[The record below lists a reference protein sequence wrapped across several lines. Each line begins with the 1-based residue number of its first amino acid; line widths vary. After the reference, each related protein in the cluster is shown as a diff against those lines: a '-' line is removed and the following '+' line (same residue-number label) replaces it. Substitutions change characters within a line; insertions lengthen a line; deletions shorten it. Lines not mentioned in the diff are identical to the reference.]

1 MNKLKKYAG
10 LLNDEA
16 PKDHFLAY
24 ITPNEREM
32 LVNAGG
38 SGHITKSGIPSF
50 YVGEFGGMDFSD
62 SSSGS
67 AGDDYGNGNTGGNDN
82 QDSDETSWSA
92 EDHTPT
98 GWSGDSVV
106 DAWESEHIDKLG
118 DQKQFLLSGSDDY
131 QGTQFTGGTY
141 ATDDTPASRTIS
153 YSSDIDAPT
162 EDRGRPDITYFE
174 PTGTTMGDWKSKY
187 ELNQIKHIQDSKLKT
202 VKGKLK
208 VAGFTDLP
216 KDATFQETKDYITQ
230 LNRDGKILDSWE
242 NATDKKGN
250 PLYEQTTIDKWKAE
264 GYVPQSPSMQSPGL
278 FGMSIKA
285 IGGAPLSYDQLMNEF
300 NQMEEVGK
308 SGGGAMNADE
318 RMKIFSPNQY
328 ASTYGMEYN
337 PHTKTFTSRDGGS
350 EQNAIERVNAPYEIG
365 ETPPPQESMV
375 AKYFANLNNTNLGIN
390 QNYLNTYNTAKANI
404 ANTLNM
410 TPNTQQYGYGNTFN
424 DNYARS
430 MTSAN
435 PFFEELT
442 SEGLI

>member
-1 MNKLKKYAG
+1 MGLLKSDLRISAG
-10 LLNDEA
+10 LLKEA
-16 PKDHFLAY
+16 APDNHLLAY
-24 ITPNEREM
+24 ITPNERDM
-32 LVNAGG
+32 L
-38 SGHITKSGIPSF
+38 IKSGGKETST
-50 YVGEFGGMDFSD
+50 
-62 SSSGS
+62 SSGIK
-67 AGDDYGNGNTGGNDN
+67 AYPGGGQYGPKGDVQEGWGGGNSGNSGNNGNGENND
-82 QDSDETSWSA
+82 WSGDYEEEA
-92 EDHTPT
+92 AQIPGYKEYGAT
-98 GWSGDSVV
+98 GWSGDAGV
-106 DAWESEHIDKLG
+106 DAWESVHGGTD
-118 DQKQFLLSGSDDY
+118 F

-153 YSSDIDAPT
+153 YGNDALK
-162 EDRGRPDITYFE
+162 EDKGRPNITYFE
-174 PTGTTMGDWKSKY
+174 PTGTRMGNYKSKY

-230 LNRDGKILDSWE
+230 LNRQGKILDSWE

-278 FGMSIKA
+278 FGMSMKA

-308 SGGGAMNADE
+308 SGGGAMNANE

-365 ETPPPQESMV
+365 DTPPQESEA
-375 AKYFANLNNTNLGIN
+375 AKWFANTGSNNNTFSFSF
-390 QNYLNTYNTAKANI
+390 QNEYNAAKAKQAGI
-404 ANTLNM
+404 L
-410 TPNTQQYGYGNTFN
+410 GNPSPMKYLAVN
-424 DNYARS
+424 ES
-430 MTSAN
+430 
-435 PFFEELT
+435 PFYDFLKKNKLDR
-442 SEGLI
+442 GIL

>member
-1 MNKLKKYAG
+1 MPSSGGSVSDAPIEKKVDG
-10 LLNDEA
+10 Q
-16 PKDHFLAY
+16 HHQLAY
-24 ITPNEREM
+24 ITPDEAKTLVDQGGKPTMTNEGVM
-32 LVNAGG
+32 AYPWDMDDTGG
-38 SGHITKSGIPSF
+38 AD
-50 YVGEFGGMDFSD
+50 Y
-62 SSSGS
+62 SSTPTEGTGS
-67 AGDDYGNGNTGGNDN
+67 TGGNGENND
-82 QDSDETSWSA
+82 
-92 EDHTPT
+92 
-98 GWSGDSVV
+98 WSGDYEEEAAQIPGYKEYGATGWTGDAGV
-106 DAWESEHIDKLG
+106 DAWESEHGGTD
-118 DQKQFLLSGSDDY
+118 F

-187 ELNQIKHIQDSKLKT
+187 ELNQIKHIQDSKLNK

-230 LNRDGKILDSWE
+230 LNRQGKILDSWE

-308 SGGGAMNADE
+308 SGGGAMNANE

-365 ETPPPQESMV
+365 DTPPQESEA
-375 AKYFANLNNTNLGIN
+375 AKWFANTGSNNNTFSFSF
-390 QNYLNTYNTAKANI
+390 QNEYNAAKAKQAGI
-404 ANTLNM
+404 L
-410 TPNTQQYGYGNTFN
+410 GNPSPMKYLAVN
-424 DNYARS
+424 ES
-430 MTSAN
+430 
-435 PFFEELT
+435 PFYDFLKKNKLDR
-442 SEGLI
+442 GIL